1 MRIIDIVLPFYG
13 VPCVC
18 KKEEE
23 SMNAVIVG
31 SGPAGVSAA
40 LYLARAGVSVTILSR
55 DGGALLKAD
64 KIENYYG
71 FAQPISGKEL
81 YEQGLANAKRLG
93 CTIKNE
99 EVIGISFLNSLA
111 VETTA
116 GVYEGDVVILAT
128 GASRAT
134 PKIDGLSR
142 LEGRGISYCAIC
154 DAFFYR
160 GKTVAV
166 IGNGEYALHEA
177 QTLLPVVGS
186 VTMLTNGA
194 PLEVEVP
201 DSISVDTRKIV
212 SIDGEDVVTGVT
224 FADGEK
230 RAVDGVFVAIGVA
243 SSADLARKL
252 GALTEGNRIV
262 ANENGETNI
271 PGLYAAGDC
280 TGGLLQ
286 IAEAV
291 AKGAKAG
298 LAAIRYLR
306 EK

>member
-1 MRIIDIVLPFYG
+1 MRAI
-13 VPCVC
+13 
-18 KKEEE
+18 
-23 SMNAVIVG
+23 IVG

-40 LYLARAGVSVTILSR
+40 LYLARAGVSVTILSK

-71 FAQPISGKEL
+71 FAEPISGKEL

-93 CTIKNE
+93 CTVKEE
-99 EVIGISFLNSLA
+99 EVIGVSFLNTLA
-111 VETTA
+111 VQTTEA
-116 GVYEGDVVILAT
+116 TYEAEAVILAT
-128 GASRAT
+128 GASRTA
-134 PKIDGLSR
+134 PKIDGLAR
-142 LEGRGISYCAIC
+142 LEGHGVSYCAIC

-160 GKTVAV
+160 GKNVAV
-166 IGNGEYALHEA
+166 IGSGEYALHEA
-177 QTLLPVVGS
+177 QTLLPVAGS

-194 PLEVEVP
+194 PLTVEVP
-201 DSISVDTRKIV
+201 ESIAVDTRKIV
-212 SIDGEDVVTGVT
+212 SIDGEDAVSGVT
-224 FADGEK
+224 FADGK
-230 RAVDGVFVAIGVA
+230 TIAVDGVFVAVGVA

-262 ANENGETNI
+262 TNENGETNL

-298 LAAIRYLR
+298 LAAVRFLR
-306 EK
+306 EQSENEVK

>member
-1 MRIIDIVLPFYG
+1 MRAI
-13 VPCVC
+13 
-18 KKEEE
+18 
-23 SMNAVIVG
+23 IVG

-40 LYLARAGVSVTILSR
+40 LYLARAGVSVTILSK
-55 DGGALLKAD
+55 DGGALLKAE

-71 FAQPISGKEL
+71 FAEPISGKEL

-93 CTIKNE
+93 CTIKEE
-99 EVIGISFLNSLA
+99 EVIGVSFLNTLA
-111 VETTA
+111 VQTTEA
-116 GVYEGDVVILAT
+116 TYEAEAVILAT
-128 GASRAT
+128 GASRTA
-134 PKIDGLSR
+134 PKIDGLAR
-142 LEGRGISYCAIC
+142 LEGHGVSYCAIC

-160 GKTVAV
+160 GKNVAV
-166 IGNGEYALHEA
+166 IGSGEYALHEA
-177 QTLLPVVGS
+177 QTLLPVAGS

-194 PLEVEVP
+194 PLTVEVP
-201 DSISVDTRKIV
+201 ESIAVDTRKIV
-212 SIDGEDVVTGVT
+212 SIDGEDAVSGVT
-224 FADGEK
+224 FADGETL
-230 RAVDGVFVAIGVA
+230 AADGVFVAVGVA

-262 ANENGETNI
+262 TNENGETNL

-298 LAAIRYLR
+298 LAAIKFLR
-306 EK
+306 EQSGNGAK

>member
-1 MRIIDIVLPFYG
+1 MR
-13 VPCVC
+13 
-18 KKEEE
+18 
-23 SMNAVIVG
+23 AVIVG

-40 LYLARAGVSVTILSR
+40 LYLARAGVSVTILSK

-71 FAQPISGKEL
+71 FAEPISGKEL

-93 CTIKNE
+93 CTVKEE
-99 EVIGISFLNSLA
+99 EVIGVSFLNTLA
-111 VETTA
+111 VQTTEA
-116 GVYEGDVVILAT
+116 TYEAEAVILAT
-128 GASRAT
+128 GASRTA
-134 PKIDGLSR
+134 PKIDGLAR
-142 LEGRGISYCAIC
+142 LEGHGVSYCAIC

-160 GKTVAV
+160 GKNVAV
-166 IGNGEYALHEA
+166 IGSGEYALHEA
-177 QTLLPVVGS
+177 QTLLPVAGS

-194 PLEVEVP
+194 PLTVEVP
-201 DSISVDTRKIV
+201 ESIAVDTRKIV
-212 SIDGEDVVTGVT
+212 SIDGEDAVSGVT
-224 FADGEK
+224 FADGETL
-230 RAVDGVFVAIGVA
+230 AADGVFVAVGVA

-262 ANENGETNI
+262 TNENGETNL

-298 LAAIRYLR
+298 LAAVRFLR
-306 EK
+306 EQSGNEVK

>member
-1 MRIIDIVLPFYG
+1 MRAI
-13 VPCVC
+13 
-18 KKEEE
+18 
-23 SMNAVIVG
+23 IVG

-40 LYLARAGVSVTILSR
+40 LYLARAGVSVTILSK

-71 FAQPISGKEL
+71 FAEPISGKEL

-93 CTIKNE
+93 CTVKEE
-99 EVIGISFLNSLA
+99 EVIGVSFLNTLA
-111 VETTA
+111 VQTTEA
-116 GVYEGDVVILAT
+116 TYEAEAVILAT
-128 GASRAT
+128 GASRTA
-134 PKIDGLSR
+134 PKIDGLAR
-142 LEGRGISYCAIC
+142 LEGHGVSYCAIC

-160 GKTVAV
+160 GKNVAV
-166 IGNGEYALHEA
+166 IGSGEYALHEA
-177 QTLLPVVGS
+177 QTLLPVAGS

-194 PLEVEVP
+194 PLTVEVP
-201 DSISVDTRKIV
+201 ESIAVDTRKIV
-212 SIDGEDVVTGVT
+212 SIDGEDAVSGVT
-224 FADGEK
+224 FADGK
-230 RAVDGVFVAIGVA
+230 TIAVDGVFVAVGVA

-262 ANENGETNI
+262 TNENGETNL

-298 LAAIRYLR
+298 LAAVRFLR
-306 EK
+306 EQSGNEVK

>member
-1 MRIIDIVLPFYG
+1 MRAI
-13 VPCVC
+13 
-18 KKEEE
+18 
-23 SMNAVIVG
+23 IVG

-40 LYLARAGVSVTILSR
+40 LYLARAGVSVTILSK

-71 FAQPISGKEL
+71 FAEPISGKEL

-93 CTIKNE
+93 CTVKEE
-99 EVIGISFLNSLA
+99 EVIGVSFLNTLA
-111 VETTA
+111 VQTTEA
-116 GVYEGDVVILAT
+116 TYEAEAVILAT
-128 GASRAT
+128 GTSRTA
-134 PKIDGLSR
+134 PKIDGLAR
-142 LEGRGISYCAIC
+142 LEGHGVSYCAIC

-160 GKTVAV
+160 GKNVAV
-166 IGNGEYALHEA
+166 IGSGEYALHEA
-177 QTLLPVVGS
+177 QTLLSVAGS

-194 PLEVEVP
+194 PLTVEVP
-201 DSISVDTRKIV
+201 ESIAVDTRKIV
-212 SIDGEDVVTGVT
+212 SIDGEDAVSGVT
-224 FADGEK
+224 FADGK
-230 RAVDGVFVAIGVA
+230 TIAVDGVFVAVGVA

-262 ANENGETNI
+262 TNENGETNL

-298 LAAIRYLR
+298 LAAVRFLR
-306 EK
+306 EQSENEVK